1 MELHFA
7 SVVAKIRENINCESR
22 LGKEPAGS
30 RLGSQGPWS
39 MAGAPRCLGSV
50 QDGRSL
56 TLRQTSSGSSCQDND
71 RSVCDWPT
79 LISLQVPKE
88 PATSG
93 LSGPQVWGRLTSQ
106 GRLPLP
112 LLPGFDLLQTVC
124 GLACECH
131 LPCRPHPLPPAR
143 DRRENPPSLSSKVT
157 LSSPGDAV
165 FTSATL
171 LLISE
176 VARRKVNLPLH
187 QGKKSIFSM
196 VLGHSRGLMGM
207 ASSTLPSP
215 HPYFSTSEKPRGV
228 QDQ

>member
-1 MELHFA
+1 M
-7 SVVAKIRENINCESR
+7 SVMRVSACKLLRGRKRLFGAAFCLSCGQNSRNINCESR

-131 LPCRPHPLPPAR
+131 LPCRPHTLFLLQETEERIPP
-143 DRRENPPSLSSKVT
+143 PCPQK
-157 LSSPGDAV
+157 
-165 FTSATL
+165 
-171 LLISE
+171 
-176 VARRKVNLPLH
+176 
-187 QGKKSIFSM
+187 
-196 VLGHSRGLMGM
+196 
-207 ASSTLPSP
+207 
-215 HPYFSTSEKPRGV
+215 
-228 QDQ
+228 

>member
-215 HPYFSTSEKPRGV
+215 HPYFSPRF
-228 QDQ
+228 

>member
-88 PATSG
+88 PATPG

-112 LLPGFDLLQTVC
+112 CFLG
-124 GLACECH
+124 
-131 LPCRPHPLPPAR
+131 
-143 DRRENPPSLSSKVT
+143 
-157 LSSPGDAV
+157 
-165 FTSATL
+165 
-171 LLISE
+171 
-176 VARRKVNLPLH
+176 
-187 QGKKSIFSM
+187 SIFSRRFA
-196 VLGHSRGLMGM
+196 VWHANAICPAGH
-207 ASSTLPSP
+207 TLFLLRETEERIPP
-215 HPYFSTSEKPRGV
+215 PCPQK
-228 QDQ
+228 